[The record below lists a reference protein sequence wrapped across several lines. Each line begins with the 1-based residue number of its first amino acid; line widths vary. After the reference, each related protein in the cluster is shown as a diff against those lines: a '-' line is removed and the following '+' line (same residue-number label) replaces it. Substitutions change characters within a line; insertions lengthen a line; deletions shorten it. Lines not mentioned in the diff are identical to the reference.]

1 MDTRE
6 KIVAATQAAEGVAG
20 PLAVARGRFDV
31 LTADHCRILADTKRN
46 AERLIALVL
55 RDREDEPSLLDEAA
69 RAQLTAALGVVD
81 RVVICDEAES
91 ETLIAEWRPSTAI
104 DVEAYVRRNVVADV
118 LERHPGKG

>member
-6 KIVAATQAAEGVAG
+6 KIVRAEQAAQGVAG

-91 ETLIAEWRPSTAI
+91 EALIAEWRPSTAI